1 MPILHGHG
9 LSPYVRKV
17 RMVLAIKGI
26 QYQHNEI
33 SPFEVGEEYRKRIHP
48 MGKIPAY
55 EEDGW
60 ILPDSSAI
68 CTYIDST
75 SPIPALISGNARDKA
90 QIMWWEEYLDTALM
104 QQVAGPFFFEK
115 VIKPKF
121 FRQKTDEN
129 LLKYIAMNVADK
141 VLDVLERQL
150 LKHKYIAT
158 HHMSLAD
165 VTFAAHCRAA
175 QLGGFKIDESKFPKL
190 HQLNQDLLAL
200 EGISEV
206 IRDESRY
213 LS

>member
-1 MPILHGHG
+1 MPTLHGHG

-90 QIMWWEEYLDTALM
+90 QIMWWEEYLDTAFM
-104 QQVAGPFFFEK
+104 QQVAGPFFFER

-158 HHMSLAD
+158 HQMSLAD

-175 QLGGFKIDESKFPKL
+175 QLGGFNIDESKFPKL
-190 HQLNQDLLAL
+190 HKLNQDLLAV
-200 EGISEV
+200 EGISEI